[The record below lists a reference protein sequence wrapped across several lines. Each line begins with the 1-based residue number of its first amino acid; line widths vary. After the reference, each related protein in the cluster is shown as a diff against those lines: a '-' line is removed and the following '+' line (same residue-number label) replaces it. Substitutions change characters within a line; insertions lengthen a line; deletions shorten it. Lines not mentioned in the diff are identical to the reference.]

1 MNVKTSIRIYNVQ
14 GGMWLFDILILLKEH
29 HIQNIQNR
37 CGIFQDSNIKFLI
50 GIEPLTL
57 KSSDA

>member
-14 GGMWLFDILILLKEH
+14 GGMGLFDILILVREH

-37 CGIFQDSNIKFLI
+37 CGIFHDSNIKILI